1 MLCGYRRYQI
11 GGLKVSLRL
20 GNNIDRE
27 GLCKPTLVLAN
38 GAKYE
43 RISGS
48 LDFDQRPLN
57 RFYRNNGKKIILVIT
72 KESLTKGGVYL
83 GTDEGVHRLAD
94 MYKNEVDIVQI
105 GNEAD
110 HSDPNN
116 PSSWT
121 TTTDEWNV
129 LKANAMRYF
138 GSGVQYIAFGAAS
151 GNTDKLNGYDF
162 SGLVGIAVHPYGQ
175 RAKPDLVLPFWGG
188 HGDVVPLLYRY
199 FQKVG
204 LPIYVTEIGIRVPSD
219 AKTNE
224 DARTYLRAMFDTLLS
239 LPYVALVVHFCFT
252 DAMVP
257 SLGLT
262 DDRQGDKAQQA
273 SMRESTWIDWGI
285 GEGIHERM
293 EKEKD
298 SPLSGEMYTNDPNT
312 GKVQFSIVEGKKYR
326 YRWSPVDGVKRS
338 GTAYV

>member
-1 MLCGYRRYQI
+1 M
-11 GGLKVSLRL
+11 SLRL
-20 GNNIDRE
+20 GNNIDRD
-27 GLCKPTLVLAN
+27 GLCKPTLVVAN

-57 RFYRNNGKKIILVIT
+57 RYYRNNGKKIILVIT
-72 KESLTKGGVYL
+72 KESLTKAGVYL
-83 GTDEGVHRLAD
+83 GIDEGVHRLAD
-94 MYKNEVDIVQI
+94 LYKNDVDIVQI

-121 TTTDEWNV
+121 MAPDEWNK
-129 LKANAMRYF
+129 LKTNAMKYF
-138 GSGVQYIAFGAAS
+138 GTGVTYIAFGAAS
-151 GNTDKLNGYDF
+151 GNTDNLDGYDF
-162 SGLVGIAVHPYGQ
+162 SGLAGIAVHPYGQ
-175 RAKPDLVLPFWGG
+175 RAKPELIIPFWGG
-188 HGDVVPLLYRY
+188 HGDVIPLLFRY
-199 FQKVG
+199 YQKTG

-219 AKTNE
+219 ARTNA
-224 DARTYLRAMFDTLLS
+224 DAAVYLKAMFETLLS

-262 DDRQGDKAQQA
+262 DGKQADKIQQTA
-273 SMRESTWIDWGI
+273 MRNATWVDWGI

-293 EKEKD
+293 EREKD
-298 SPLSGEMYTNDPNT
+298 TPLSGELYTNDPKT
-312 GKVQFSIVEGKKYR
+312 GSVWFSIVEGKKYR
-326 YRWSPVDGVKRS
+326 YRWSPADGVKRS
-338 GTAYV
+338 ALAYV